1 MPEFFN
7 LIPPEEARARIL
19 AHVEPLGDVE
29 SLPAEQAIGRVL
41 AEEIRS
47 PQVLPEFRRSTVD
60 GYAVRAPDTHG
71 ASDTLPAYLKLAGEV
86 PMGRAAGFSLNPGEL
101 AVVHTGGNVPDGADA
116 VVMIENTNRTGEQEV
131 EVRRPVAEGENVIQ
145 PGEDINTGDL
155 ILPQDHRLREQDIG
169 GLMAVGITQVRV
181 ARRPRVVVFATGDE
195 VIPPAEQTQPG
206 QVRDINSYTISA
218 LAEQAGAVAIRG
230 GILPDDFD
238 TILAR
243 THEAIEQGADMV
255 VLSAGSSVSVRDV
268 TADVYNRLGEPG
280 VLVHGIA
287 TKPCKP
293 TILGGWSGIPLIGL
307 PGNPVS
313 AFVQFMMVCTPVIY
327 RLQGAAAPPMR
338 RVRVPL
344 AANVASTAGREDYVP
359 TRLVERDGDLVA
371 DPIFF
376 KSNLIFTLV
385 HADGLLKVPLNAT
398 GLEAGERVEVLLF

>member
-60 GYAVRAPDTHG
+60 GYAVRAQDTHG

-155 ILPQDHRLREQDIG
+155 ILPQGHRLREQDVG

-181 ARRPRVVVFATGDE
+181 ARRPRVVVFATGDV

-206 QVRDINSYTISA
+206 QVRDINSCTISA
-218 LAEQAGAVAIRG
+218 LAEQAGAV
-230 GILPDDFD
+230 
-238 TILAR
+238 
-243 THEAIEQGADMV
+243 
-255 VLSAGSSVSVRDV
+255 
-268 TADVYNRLGEPG
+268 
-280 VLVHGIA
+280 
-287 TKPCKP
+287 
-293 TILGGWSGIPLIGL
+293 
-307 PGNPVS
+307 
-313 AFVQFMMVCTPVIY
+313 
-327 RLQGAAAPPMR
+327 
-338 RVRVPL
+338 
-344 AANVASTAGREDYVP
+344 
-359 TRLVERDGDLVA
+359 
-371 DPIFF
+371 
-376 KSNLIFTLV
+376 
-385 HADGLLKVPLNAT
+385 
-398 GLEAGERVEVLLF
+398 